1 MQARESKVTRKEKL
15 LASEHEVEENVTPVK
30 RGERKEHLLVCD
42 EWSDNY
48 ISLGVFTFASMQKR
62 WVWLGAA
69 LLLSQEE
76 SAGAQDSSRAP
87 CAQA

>member
-1 MQARESKVTRKEKL
+1 MLFLSLKWRKL
-15 LASEHEVEENVTPVK
+15 LKWKIFNFAAFFLSFF
-30 RGERKEHLLVCD
+30 RCD